1 MQKKTMA
8 AMVFLACSALA
19 SQAAADIPNPSGPS
33 CRCEVPGSTASGP
46 LEMGVSA
53 LVFATGVGIVVQR
66 RRRR

>member
-1 MQKKTMA
+1 MMKK
-8 AMVFLACSALA
+8 LISAIILVGGSAIA
-19 SQAAADIPNPSGPS
+19 SQALADVAPSGPS

-53 LVFATGVGIVVQR
+53 LVFAMGVVIVAR